1 MDSRVFSQ
9 LISSFINL
17 DKNENSFPFSLNIL
31 EEDSTIE
38 ETLDVCEDTMD
49 FMYDLEK
56 DFLYSDKNNNQYVIG
71 FHSIEDKFSVACEG
85 KIQIFDSGFSA
96 KTFFKFS
103 YNEVFLYL
111 FYNSLKYCPNYKI
124 DIIKIYINEDGVHVA
139 ITKTFWLRLIQ
150 RKWKKIMKLRENLRL
165 QRGKLSSQIYFQT
178 YGKYPDSFSKQRAEN
193 LREPR

>member
-1 MDSRVFSQ
+1 MNSRVFSQ
-9 LISSFINL
+9 LISSFLNL

-38 ETLDVCEDTMD
+38 ETLDVCEDTLD

-71 FHSIEDKFSVACEG
+71 FHSIEEISTLPSQATEKPY
-85 KIQIFDSGFSA
+85 KIQIFDSGISA

-178 YGKYPDSFSKQRAEN
+178 YGKYPAN
-193 LREPR
+193 LPSLCY